1 MRWWYRRARAAMS
14 WWNRRAE
21 PPEEDVATECQAF
34 LVGEFGQVLE
44 RRGEPVPGWAWLNQL
59 VHTPRDRIEGL
70 ASMAGPPR
78 RLGQRPGDWREAVA
92 TIAADMLQL
101 AADDQTLRTL
111 QLEALLPVELA
122 LMGDQAQ
129 LAGTPEELLRT
140 ARTALFGSPRL
151 ALGGA
156 EA

>member
-1 MRWWYRRARAAMS
+1 
-14 WWNRRAE
+14 
-21 PPEEDVATECQAF
+21 
-34 LVGEFGQVLE
+34 
-44 RRGEPVPGWAWLNQL
+44 
-59 VHTPRDRIEGL
+59 
-70 ASMAGPPR
+70 
-78 RLGQRPGDWREAVA
+78 
-92 TIAADMLQL
+92 MLQL